1 MNDFKFSA
9 IGWVLLFII
18 SALIM
23 SCGFHLRGSFE
34 LPADLTPVYVQP
46 GTAVAAVLIERL
58 RNSQIALTDQPAT
71 AALTVRVVNEERLSR
86 IVAVDRDGKALA
98 YELSYRVQC
107 AAHHRDGREL
117 FPLQT
122 INVVR
127 MFDDN
132 PDVAVLGKQ
141 LESDL
146 IYRDLIADIADSLLL
161 RLRAALLEKATIQSH
176 SH

>member
-1 MNDFKFSA
+1 MSYLKNSA
-9 IGWVLLFII
+9 AWRVLF
-18 SALIM
+18 LIASGLVM

-46 GTAVAAVLIERL
+46 GTAISAALMERL

-71 AALTVRVVNEERLSR
+71 AAFSVRIVNEERQSR

-107 AAHHRDGREL
+107 EAQRRDGQVL
-117 FPLQT
+117 LPLQT
-122 INVVR
+122 ITVVR

-146 IYRDLIADIADSLLL
+146 IYRDLIADVADSLLL
-161 RLRAALLEKATIQSH
+161 RLRAALMVKTTTPSQSH
-176 SH
+176 